1 MLMRKGLWKGLECFH
16 KTREFVTIVIC
27 SRAIQDGFD
36 PEPWLLVGSSASA
49 VSCSATFGEQH
60 QGSYGVILPFNTAHY
75 DNGSTLNTLFMDQ
88 HLLEQ

>member
-1 MLMRKGLWKGLECFH
+1 MLMRKGLWKGLASFH

-60 QGSYGVILPFNTAHY
+60 QGSSGVILPFNTAHY